1 MAVVLMEGFDHLS
14 STQVSLKGWNY
25 DQGSMVAG
33 RFGGQ
38 AISSSGTLTGFGKGL
53 PGSYTTAVCG
63 FAFKNN
69 QAASANSQFAFR
81 NGAASG
87 GTVVVAMRFVTSGPN
102 TVLGLYNAA
111 GTQLALGTTPYL
123 GLSTWVYAE
132 IKVVVS
138 ATVGTV
144 ELRLNGAS
152 TAECSATGVNT
163 GALDITSV
171 SWQWVNGGV
180 HYLDD
185 IYVVDTSGSAPTNT
199 WLGDSRVETL
209 YPSSNGT
216 NTAWTGV
223 YTDVD
228 DPAVFD
234 NDTTY
239 ISSATPNDLETYGMT
254 NLSMATGTVF
264 AVQTNLVARKDDAG
278 LRTIAPVIRTG
289 GTNYAGTTTAALG
302 SSYLGYTQLYD
313 RQDPVAADWS
323 VTTVNGMEVGV
334 KEVA

>member
-1 MAVVLMEGFDHLS
+1 MAVVFMEGFDHVTS
-14 STQVSLKGWNY
+14 AQAVAAKGWVGGFI
-25 DQGSMVAG
+25 DAMTG

-38 AISSSGTLTGFGKGL
+38 GMRHQGSTTTHAL
-53 PGSYTTAVCG
+53 PGSYTEAII
-63 FAFKNN
+63 
-69 QAASANSQFAFR
+69 
-81 NGAASG
+81 GAA
-87 GTVVVAMRFVTSGPN
+87 MQWNN
-102 TVLGLYNAA
+102 TVQINSNMLGFVAGATIVAALRVVFVSPNYVWRVVNSA
-111 GTQLALGTTPYL
+111 GTTLATGTTP
-123 GLSTWVYAE
+123 LSTGQWNYLE
-132 IKVVVS
+132 LKVVVS

-144 ELRLNGAS
+144 EVRLNGAA
-152 TAECSATGVNT
+152 TAECSGTSLNT
-163 GALDITSV
+163 GSSNIDTIILSA
-171 SWQWVNGGV
+171 QNGQTIF
-180 HYLDD
+180 DD
-185 IYVVDTSGSAPTNT
+185 VYVVDTSGSSPTNT
-199 WLGDSRVETL
+199 FLGDSRVETL

-228 DPAVFD
+228 DPATFD

-264 AVQTNLVARKDDAG
+264 AVQTNLIARKDDAG
-278 LRTIAPVIRTG
+278 FRTIAPVIRTG

-302 SSYLGYTQLYD
+302 SSYLDYTQLYD
-313 RQDPVAADWS
+313 RQDPVAANWS

>member
-1 MAVVLMEGFDHLS
+1 MAVVFMEGFDHLS
-14 STQVSLKGWNY
+14 GAQVSLKGWNST
-25 DQGSMVAG
+25 QGTMTAG

-38 AISSSGTLTGFGKGL
+38 ASSSNGTMTGFGKAL

-69 QAASANSQFAFR
+69 LGVTTNPVFAFR

-87 GTVVVAMRFVTSGPN
+87 GTIVVAMRNVTSGSN
-102 TVLGLYNAA
+102 TVLGLFNAA

-123 GLSTWVYAE
+123 GMATWVYAE

-144 ELRLNGAS
+144 ELRLDGAS

-163 GALDITSV
+163 GALDINSV
-171 SWQWVNGGV
+171 SWQWVNGV
-180 HYLDD
+180 STYLDD

-199 WLGDSRVETL
+199 WLGDVRVETL
-209 YPSSNGT
+209 YPSANGA

-228 DPAVFD
+228 DPATFD
-234 NDTTY
+234 SDTTY

-264 AVQTNLVARKDDAG
+264 AVQTSLIARKDDAG
-278 LRTIAPVIRTG
+278 FRTIAPVIRTG

-302 SSYLGYTQLYD
+302 SSYLDYTQLYD